1 MRSIVEYVSPAWD
14 TKNNIEKVE
23 SVERMAARFMIY
35 DFNRGSIVTNMIK
48 EFNLNF
54 MALR

>member
-54 MALR
+54 MELR